1 MHDNVYMHANLVL
14 SLIMI
19 NVILTPNGLGG
30 PPTSLCGWV
39 DSMQV

>member
-1 MHDNVYMHANLVL
+1 MQDIVKMHANLVL

-30 PPTSLCGWV
+30 PSTSLYGWV
-39 DSMQV
+39 DGMQV